1 MGEEFDALQLNG
13 TWSLTPRP
21 PNKNVIRNKWV
32 YKLKQKSDGSI
43 DRYKAR
49 LVAKGFEQ
57 KDGIDYTE
65 TFSPMVKPTTICVVL
80 TLAGH
85 FGWPIRQLDVS
96 NAFLHGSLAE
106 EVFMEQPQGFIDAN
120 HPDYVCCL
128 HKTIYG
134 LKQAPRAWF
143 TRLCESLQALGFV
156 ESQVDYSLFIFHSQ
170 NIHLFVLIYVDDIII
185 TGTHGDVIFI
195 LSMKDEFA
203 MKGLSPFHYF
213 LGVQEFRD
221 HNGLYLTQ
229 TKYIFDILHRRK
241 MLGVK
246 SYSAPTVSG
255 SKMSQFDGDPLSD
268 GTEYKQIVG
277 ALQYCT
283 LTRPDIAFSV
293 NQLCQFMHSPTS
305 AHWIA
310 AKRVLRYLKGTI
322 DHGLFLPTGSLQL
335 SAYCDSDW
343 PSGLDDC
350 RSTGGYGIYIG
361 SSLVS
366 WAAKKQTTVSRSS
379 TEAEYC
385 SIANATVELYWIR
398 MLFKDLH
405 VPILSPP
412 ILYMV

>member
-106 EVFMEQPQGFIDAN
+106 EVFMEQPQGFINAN

-134 LKQAPRAWF
+134 LNQAPRAWF
-143 TRLCESLQALGFV
+143 TQ
-156 ESQVDYSLFIFHSQ
+156 
-170 NIHLFVLIYVDDIII
+170 
-185 TGTHGDVIFI
+185 
-195 LSMKDEFA
+195 LS
-203 MKGLSPFHYF
+203 
-213 LGVQEFRD
+213 
-221 HNGLYLTQ
+221 
-229 TKYIFDILHRRK
+229 
-241 MLGVK
+241 
-246 SYSAPTVSG
+246 PTVSG

-268 GTEYKQIVG
+268 GTEYKQI
-277 ALQYCT
+277 
-283 LTRPDIAFSV
+283 
-293 NQLCQFMHSPTS
+293 
-305 AHWIA
+305 
-310 AKRVLRYLKGTI
+310 
-322 DHGLFLPTGSLQL
+322 L
-335 SAYCDSDW
+335 SAYCESDW

-379 TEAEYC
+379 TEAEYR

-412 ILYMV
+412 ILYLYYIWCDNISAIILASNPVCHAQMKHIEIDYHFVHEKVVRNGISIKYISTVDQVADIFTKGLTSARFLLLRDKLMVRTLPIHLRGAVKDKTPEQTHDAKIKGLNQIPIL

>member
-120 HPDYVCCL
+120 HPDYVCRL

-134 LKQAPRAWF
+134 LNQAPRAWF
-143 TRLCESLQALGFV
+143 TQ
-156 ESQVDYSLFIFHSQ
+156 
-170 NIHLFVLIYVDDIII
+170 
-185 TGTHGDVIFI
+185 
-195 LSMKDEFA
+195 LS
-203 MKGLSPFHYF
+203 
-213 LGVQEFRD
+213 
-221 HNGLYLTQ
+221 
-229 TKYIFDILHRRK
+229 
-241 MLGVK
+241 
-246 SYSAPTVSG
+246 PTVSG

-277 ALQYCT
+277 TLQYCT

-310 AKRVLRYLKGTI
+310 AKRVLSYLKGTI

-335 SAYCDSDW
+335 SAYCESDW

-350 RSTGGYGIYIG
+350 RSTGGLCAIILASNPVCHAQMKHIEIDYHFVHEKVVRNGISIKYISTVDQVADIFTKG
-361 SSLVS
+361 LTSARFLLLRDKLMVRTLPIHLRG
-366 WAAKKQTTVSRSS
+366 AVKDKTPEQTHDAKIKGLNQ
-379 TEAEYC
+379 
-385 SIANATVELYWIR
+385 I
-398 MLFKDLH
+398 
-405 VPILSPP
+405 PIL
-412 ILYMV
+412 